1 MEKSSFCEN
10 SKKKNL
16 GGGGQVRGSDWGG
29 GGGGV
34 RVDGN
39 GELKLL

>member
-1 MEKSSFCEN
+1 MCMKKCSFCEN
-10 SKKKNL
+10 SKKKYFFF
-16 GGGGQVRGSDWGG
+16 GG

>member
-1 MEKSSFCEN
+1 MKIQNKICFF
-10 SKKKNL
+10 L
-16 GGGGQVRGSDWGG
+16 GVGGQVRGCGSGW
-29 GGGGV
+29 GV

>member
-1 MEKSSFCEN
+1 MKIQ
-10 SKKKNL
+10 KKKFFFFWGGGGGL
-16 GGGGQVRGSDWGG
+16 VRGGGQVR
-29 GGGGV
+29 GV